1 MNEPTVPNEN
11 AAETAPNAEA
21 PQETV
26 TSPKAEASP
35 KKETPPAPRETH
47 AGRKVAGK
55 LISLVIIFAA
65 VVLALCVWNII
76 EQHPRTDDATVRANV
91 VGIVSRVRGLIVNL
105 HVQDNQAVKEGDV
118 LFEIDPEDYKLS
130 LEKANAALAALD
142 RQIEAARGGD
152 AALKFA
158 VKAAEAGVER
168 SQAQLKQA
176 DDTHKR
182 LQPLL
187 PKGFATAEQVETA
200 QTAKQT
206 AAAAL
211 ATAEQQLNQAKVAIG
226 TLDTLTAQ
234 RSGALAAVK
243 LAELELSYCKVAA
256 PFPGRVIS
264 LNISEGAYA
273 SAGVAV
279 FSLLDTRHWY
289 VMADFREAEIR
300 HMTPGTVAEVYLLSA
315 PEKKF
320 RATVQGI
327 SWAVKPE
334 GEIDLPHGVPY
345 VKRELNW
352 VHIAQRF
359 PVRLEVESPDPE
371 LFRMGAS
378 AVVIIKGPDA
388 R

>member
-1 MNEPTVPNEN
+1 MSDSSKSETTAAPIQDAPETEMPPKPATV
-11 AAETAPNAEA
+11 A
-21 PQETV
+21 
-26 TSPKAEASP
+26 ASP
-35 KKETPPAPRETH
+35 KSP

-55 LISLVIIFAA
+55 IISVLIVAAA
-65 VVLALCVWNII
+65 VGLALYVWGII
-76 EQHPRTDDATVRANV
+76 EQHPRTDDASVRANV
-91 VGIVSRVRGLIVNL
+91 VGIVPRVRGLIIKL
-105 HVQDNQAVKEGDV
+105 HVADNQEVKQGDL
-118 LFEIDPEDYKLS
+118 LFEIDPEDYEL
-130 LEKANAALAALD
+130 ALD
-142 RQIEAARGGD
+142 RAKATLTSLDQQIERARGED
-152 AALKFA
+152 AGLKFG
-158 VKAAEAGVER
+158 VKAAEAGVDR
-168 SQAQLKQA
+168 AQAQLKQA
-176 DDTHKR
+176 EDTLKR

-206 AAAAL
+206 ATAAL
-211 ATAEQQLNQAKVAIG
+211 AAAEQQLNQAKVAIG

-234 RSGALAAVK
+234 RPGAVAAVK
-243 LAELELSYCKVAA
+243 TAELELSYCKVTA

-273 SAGVAV
+273 SAGIAV

-289 VMADFREAEIR
+289 VMADFREGEIR
-300 HMTPGTVAEVYLLSA
+300 HLAPGTRAEVYLLSA
-315 PEKKF
+315 PDRRF
-320 RATVQGI
+320 HATVQGI

-334 GEIDLPHGVPY
+334 GEIDLPHSVPY

-359 PVRLEVESPDPE
+359 PTRLEVESPDPE

-378 AVVIIKGPDA
+378 AVVIIKGGNV

>member
-1 MNEPTVPNEN
+1 MSEPTVS
-11 AAETAPNAEA
+11 AEKVAKTYPK
-21 PQETV
+21 PQ
-26 TSPKAEASP
+26 SPVHR
-35 KKETPPAPRETH
+35 ETPG
-47 AGRKVAGK
+47 GRKVAGK
-55 LISLVIIFAA
+55 IVSVVIIFATL
-65 VVLALCVWNII
+65 VLALSVWKII
-76 EQHPRTDDATVRANV
+76 ESHPRTDDATVRANV
-91 VGIVSRVRGLIVNL
+91 VGIVPRVRGLIVKLN
-105 HVQDNQAVKEGDV
+105 VQDNQAVKEGDV
-118 LFEIDPEDYKLS
+118 LFEIDPEDYELAI
-130 LEKANAALAALD
+130 EKAKAALAALD
-142 RQIEAARGGD
+142 QQIEAARGGD
-152 AALKFA
+152 AALKFG

-168 SQAQLKQA
+168 AQAQLKQA
-176 DDTHKR
+176 DDTLNR

-187 PKGFATAEQVETA
+187 PKGFATAEMVDQA
-200 QTAKQT
+200 RTAKLTAT
-206 AAAAL
+206 AAQAA
-211 ATAEQQLNQAKVAIG
+211 AEQQRNQAKAAIG

-234 RSGALAAVK
+234 RRGAVAALK
-243 LAELELSYCKVAA
+243 LAELDLSYCKVTA

-264 LNISEGAYA
+264 LNLSEGAYA
-273 SAGVAV
+273 SAGIAV

-300 HMTPGTVAEVYLLSA
+300 YMAPGTRAEVYLLSA
-315 PEKKF
+315 PERRF

-359 PVRLEVESPDPE
+359 PVRLEVDSPDPE

-378 AVVIIKGPDA
+378 AVVIVKGRDA

>member
-1 MNEPTVPNEN
+1 MSDSSKSDKTAAPVQEAP
-11 AAETAPNAEA
+11 AAEPPPKPA
-21 PQETV
+21 TV
-26 TSPKAEASP
+26 AASP
-35 KKETPPAPRETH
+35 KSS

-55 LISLVIIFAA
+55 IISVLIVAA
-65 VVLALCVWNII
+65 TVGLALYVWGII

-91 VGIVSRVRGLIVNL
+91 VGIVPRVRGLIVKL
-105 HVQDNQAVKEGDV
+105 HVADNQEVKQGDV
-118 LFEIDPEDYKLS
+118 LFEIDPEDYEL
-130 LEKANAALAALD
+130 ALD
-142 RQIEAARGGD
+142 RARAALTSLDQQIERAKGED
-152 AALKFA
+152 AGLKFG
-158 VKAAEAGVER
+158 VKAADAGVER
-168 SQAQLKQA
+168 AQAQLKQA
-176 DDTHKR
+176 DDTLKR

-206 AAAAL
+206 AIAAL
-211 ATAEQQLNQAKVAIG
+211 AGAEQQLNQAKAAIG

-234 RSGALAAVK
+234 RPGAVAAVK
-243 LAELELSYCKVAA
+243 TAELELSYCHVTA

-273 SAGVAV
+273 SAGIAV
-279 FSLLDTRHWY
+279 FSLLDERRWY
-289 VMADFREAEIR
+289 VMADFREGEIR
-300 HMTPGTVAEVYLLSA
+300 HLAPGTRAEVYLLSA
-315 PEKKF
+315 PDRRF
-320 RATVQGI
+320 QATVQGI
-327 SWAVKPE
+327 SWAVTPD

-378 AVVIIKGPDA
+378 AVVIIKGSPNH
-388 R
+388 